1 MWRIQSQ
8 NCEFPSLTQL
18 GSDKSGTQHSNIV
31 LFPLNRVAS
40 KNSKLKD
47 KGQRETGFSL
57 FTTALWALISLPH
70 SPPLHTHTHKHT
82 HTHTKLQINR
92 KSPYFL
98 PKEHATVHLPR
109 ISAGPLCCQPSC
121 SRNQRV
127 STRRR
132 WGLCSLQPPLKI
144 ITCRHRSMC
153 CAQVA
158 TRKLSRTLQ
167 WCWDMDVSIKIT
179 KTMAANTSWV
189 LTIHCHHEK
198 SF

>member
-70 SPPLHTHTHKHT
+70 SPPLHTHTRKQTHTHVRVHTHAHT
-82 HTHTKLQINR
+82 HTVINNSFLLFIPSFLCKTWNTVDILYMKSDLKLWICRMKTEAIVWYFVRHTALNQPLQ
-92 KSPYFL
+92 KTSLESF
-98 PKEHATVHLPR
+98 
-109 ISAGPLCCQPSC
+109 
-121 SRNQRV
+121 
-127 STRRR
+127 
-132 WGLCSLQPPLKI
+132 GL
-144 ITCRHRSMC
+144 
-153 CAQVA
+153 
-158 TRKLSRTLQ
+158 
-167 WCWDMDVSIKIT
+167 
-179 KTMAANTSWV
+179 
-189 LTIHCHHEK
+189 
-198 SF
+198 